1 MNLQAI
7 VFFPVWGVVSSAFIT
22 WSLLSAAS
30 PLNALL
36 LSHWLLLSI
45 TKLPAIGV
53 FLVFML
59 WWPISARLHLKL
71 YARLVVAAQ
80 NLKRWSRWKDDSKDW
95 AALVSE
101 QRQLSAELVN
111 LGTELVLPGDPDWN
125 DPLPGRDDAD
135 AVRFRSVQAV

>member
-1 MNLQAI
+1 M
-7 VFFPVWGVVSSAFIT
+7 
-22 WSLLSAAS
+22 
-30 PLNALL
+30 
-36 LSHWLLLSI
+36 
-45 TKLPAIGV
+45 
-53 FLVFML
+53 
-59 WWPISARLHLKL
+59 HLKL